1 MGKFFLNCCNSSR
14 DNFLGILASLII
26 LLDINTLKINT
37 VYRIPYK
44 YKNRVYVVCMYK
56 RNSNDLF
63 LIICVWF
70 SDRKLLENSCFLVY
84 IYYIFEL
91 FIFYTYIYKS
101 AYFHIK
107 IKLIDKSFFLIIDY
121 SIIQLFDN
129 YARKKVYSINQ
140 LLDKDRLL
148 NKAFHICK

>member
-1 MGKFFLNCCNSSR
+1 
-14 DNFLGILASLII
+14 
-26 LLDINTLKINT
+26 
-37 VYRIPYK
+37 
-44 YKNRVYVVCMYK
+44 MYK

-70 SDRKLLENSCFLVY
+70 SDRKLLENSCFSYGNTYTTFLSCLY
-84 IYYIFEL
+84 
-91 FIFYTYIYKS
+91 FIHKS

-129 YARKKVYSINQ
+129 YEKVYSINQ